1 MPFPHQILL
10 VDDDPSILRLAQ
22 FCLVDRGL
30 AVMLAEDGDRALDLL
45 RDEDFDLVVLDLMLP
60 GKNGF
65 EVLTILRSSERN
77 AEVPV
82 YILSARATD
91 EVREQAEAAGANG
104 YIRKPFDPDE
114 LADTVIQALT

>member
-1 MPFPHQILL
+1 MTAQHRILL

-22 FCLVDRGL
+22 FCLEARGL
-30 AVMLAEDGDRALDLL
+30 TVILAEDGDRALDLL

-65 EVLTILRSSERN
+65 EVLAILRSSQRN

-82 YILSARATD
+82 YILSARASDGFASKQRRPARTATSVSHSTPKD
-91 EVREQAEAAGANG
+91 
-104 YIRKPFDPDE
+104 
-114 LADTVIQALT
+114 